1 MKHESGFTLIEM
13 LVVVAIIGL
22 LASVVITGLGSAR
35 QKARD
40 TRRISDIRQIQNAL
54 ETYYSNNTSY
64 PDNTAFGNLFVPEDP
79 LSGVYRY
86 SGTGDQTYIL
96 GTCLEDDRPQGVVPT
111 YDDSNFTVDN
121 ARDTQCNCGQLFS
134 YCVIEP

>member
-1 MKHESGFTLIEM
+1 MRQNKGFTLIEM

-40 TRRISDIRQIQNAL
+40 TRRISDIRQIQNVL
-54 ETYYSNNTSY
+54 ETYYSNNVSY
-64 PDNTAFGNLFVPEDP
+64 PADLTNLSVPVDP
-79 LSGVYRY
+79 LSGTYAY
-86 SGTGDQTYIL
+86 SGVTGGGQTYVL
-96 GTCLEDDRPQGVVPT
+96 GTCLESDRPQGIVSTYEDTGLNPT
-111 YDDSNFTVDN
+111 NAGDN
-121 ARDTQCNCGQLFS
+121 CTDCSSADS